1 MGLAGLQGWNLFFLS
16 LSYLSP
22 FSRKDWISFSV
33 LFELGHYIH
42 LAWASIIS
50 VCGIAKYCTT
60 VFLKRGHKPEFV
72 FLKKKHLTLSCWY
85 FFTEYHLISP
95 DPSPSQPANRASFR
109 LPLWEV
115 EIEALRESRQA
126 FEIDEAQTSGLDNLV
141 VSCQTHFSCASIP
154 SFIFAINQKCNNSI
168 QKFIIH

>member
-16 LSYLSP
+16 LSYFSP

-42 LAWASIIS
+42 LACASIIS
-50 VCGIAKYCTT
+50 VHGITKYCTT
-60 VFLKRGHKPEFV
+60 VFLTLKKGHKPEFV
-72 FLKKKHLTLSCWY
+72 FLTLSCWY

-109 LPLWEV
+109 LLLWEV
-115 EIEALRESRQA
+115 EIEALRESRQE
-126 FEIDEAQTSGLDNLV
+126 FEIDEAQTSGLDILV